1 MGRCCVRLTIRF
13 IYKAPEVSVTGISP
27 GLQKLHLQ
35 AGVYILQKGDI
46 LSPKPKKNKKNTFY
60 LFGPLPPPGTFWGP
74 FAKKGHFLGPY
85 PSY

>member
-35 AGVYILQKGDI
+35 DYKSAERHLQEEV
-46 LSPKPKKNKKNTFY
+46 L
-60 LFGPLPPPGTFWGP
+60 
-74 FAKKGHFLGPY
+74 
-85 PSY
+85 